1 MKNKLLLFG
10 YVFAASF
17 GAFVVGL
24 NLGGIS
30 GALEFI
36 TAEFGLSAMAM
47 GLVTSAIMIGCLIG
61 ALLGGRYSDKYGR
74 RNMMIISAVM
84 LILSAVGCAMASNA
98 AWLIAARFLGGCGMG
113 VLSAV
118 IPIYIS
124 EISPA
129 KWRGTFV
136 SFYQLFIVIGILAAY
151 CADFGMISWGNNWRW
166 MLGLPLL
173 FAAGNLLM
181 LLFLP
186 ESPRWLIKQG
196 EYEVARK
203 AIARMGI
210 SSEDA
215 AVMLETPKSS
225 QKGGP
230 KLSELFRGST
240 THIVLLGSLLA
251 VFQQITGINVIINYA
266 PEILRQTGIGGDT
279 ALMQAIYVGIVNFLF
294 TIRRMA
300 GGPSGPQETA
310 FVGMCRIGRVTSVP
324 DLCLCPAAA
333 RQYRDS
339 DRPACLHRVLCGVA
353 FPAYVRR
360 YSRNISL
367 GDPGYGHG
375 AFNGDQLGLRISGR
389 AVLPH
394 NAGEFRCGNR
404 FCRIRSPLP
413 CCMAVYL
420 HLDSRNQRAF
430 A

>member
-84 LILSAVGCAMASNA
+84 LILSAVRMCHGKQCRMADCS
-98 AWLIAARFLGGCGMG
+98 RFLGGCGMG

-196 EYEVARK
+196 EYEIARK
-203 AIARMGI
+203 AIARM
-210 SSEDA
+210 EF
-215 AVMLETPKSS
+215 LPKM
-225 QKGGP
+225 
-230 KLSELFRGST
+230 
-240 THIVLLGSLLA
+240 
-251 VFQQITGINVIINYA
+251 
-266 PEILRQTGIGGDT
+266 RQ
-279 ALMQAIYVGIVNFLF
+279 
-294 TIRRMA
+294 
-300 GGPSGPQETA
+300 
-310 FVGMCRIGRVTSVP
+310 
-324 DLCLCPAAA
+324 LCLKHRSLRRKAGPNYPNYSA
-333 RQYRDS
+333 
-339 DRPACLHRVLCGVA
+339 DRRHTSSCWVRCSPYSSKSPESTLSSITPLKYCGRPVSAEIRHLCRP
-353 FPAYVRR
+353 FM
-360 YSRNISL
+360 S
-367 GDPGYGHG
+367 
-375 AFNGDQLGLRISGR
+375 
-389 AVLPH
+389 
-394 NAGEFRCGNR
+394 E
-404 FCRIRSPLP
+404 
-413 CCMAVYL
+413 
-420 HLDSRNQRAF
+420 
-430 A
+430 

>member
-136 SFYQLFIVIGILAAY
+136 SFYQLFICYRHSCCLLRRFWDDFVGKQLALDARIAVVVR
-151 CADFGMISWGNNWRW
+151 CGQSTDAVVS
-166 MLGLPLL
+166 
-173 FAAGNLLM
+173 
-181 LLFLP
+181 
-186 ESPRWLIKQG
+186 
-196 EYEVARK
+196 ARK
-203 AIARMGI
+203 SA
-210 SSEDA
+210 
-215 AVMLETPKSS
+215 
-225 QKGGP
+225 
-230 KLSELFRGST
+230 
-240 THIVLLGSLLA
+240 LA
-251 VFQQITGINVIINYA
+251 
-266 PEILRQTGIGGDT
+266 D
-279 ALMQAIYVGIVNFLF
+279 
-294 TIRRMA
+294 
-300 GGPSGPQETA
+300 
-310 FVGMCRIGRVTSVP
+310 
-324 DLCLCPAAA
+324 
-333 RQYRDS
+333 
-339 DRPACLHRVLCGVA
+339 
-353 FPAYVRR
+353 
-360 YSRNISL
+360 
-367 GDPGYGHG
+367 
-375 AFNGDQLGLRISGR
+375 
-389 AVLPH
+389 
-394 NAGEFRCGNR
+394 
-404 FCRIRSPLP
+404 
-413 CCMAVYL
+413 
-420 HLDSRNQRAF
+420 
-430 A
+430 

>member
-196 EYEVARK
+196 EYGLPEKPSPAW
-203 AIARMGI
+203 
-210 SSEDA
+210 EF
-215 AVMLETPKSS
+215 LPKM
-225 QKGGP
+225 
-230 KLSELFRGST
+230 
-240 THIVLLGSLLA
+240 
-251 VFQQITGINVIINYA
+251 
-266 PEILRQTGIGGDT
+266 RQ
-279 ALMQAIYVGIVNFLF
+279 
-294 TIRRMA
+294 
-300 GGPSGPQETA
+300 
-310 FVGMCRIGRVTSVP
+310 
-324 DLCLCPAAA
+324 LCLKHRNLRRRAGPNYPSYSADRRHTSSCWA
-333 RQYRDS
+333 RCSPYS
-339 DRPACLHRVLCGVA
+339 SKSPELTLSSITPLKYCGRPVSAEIRHLCRP
-353 FPAYVRR
+353 FM
-360 YSRNISL
+360 S
-367 GDPGYGHG
+367 
-375 AFNGDQLGLRISGR
+375 
-389 AVLPH
+389 
-394 NAGEFRCGNR
+394 E
-404 FCRIRSPLP
+404 
-413 CCMAVYL
+413 
-420 HLDSRNQRAF
+420 
-430 A
+430 